1 MTSFAAD
8 ATVAELGESGI
19 LRLIERS
26 LLKDQCGSRLGDDAA
41 MMGAMAADHEMVIT
55 TDMLIE
61 NVHFSDATTS
71 AYDVGWRAA
80 AANLSDLAAMG
91 AVPWGLLIA
100 LGLPKATPVSWLEN
114 MYQGF
119 GECLKTYGTELVG
132 GDTVRSPIRTLAV
145 TAFGQVHQGAAWQ
158 RDTAQVGDVIVIT
171 GAHGLSKAGLMLL
184 LEPEVYPMIPLSN
197 AERELCYRAHQRPQP
212 RLDIVQTIR
221 ELTDHQSI
229 RITAMDSSDGLAD
242 ALIQLCQKSRVKA
255 TIDWNNA
262 PIPLVLE
269 KVAGTKARHWWLYG
283 GEDFELVLCMPVD
296 LADRLC
302 QVVPECQV
310 IGSITGTIPSDLEHL
325 QDDLPDDVRDNF
337 YVSGLSRRDGFQHF
351 G

>member
-19 LRLIERS
+19 LRLIERFCS
-26 LLKDQCGSRLGDDAA
+26 NQVGDDAA
-41 MMGAMAADHEMVIT
+41 LMGGMAADQEMVIT

-100 LGLPKATPVSWLEN
+100 LGLPKETPISWLEN

-145 TAFGQVHQGAAWQ
+145 TAFGQVRQGAAWQ
-158 RDTAQVGDVIVIT
+158 RNTAQMGDAIVIT

-184 LEPEVYPMIPLSN
+184 LEPEVYPMVPLSD

-255 TIDWNNA
+255 SIDWNNV
-262 PIPLVLE
+262 PIPSVLE
-269 KVAGTKARHWWLYG
+269 KVAGIKARHWWLYG

-296 LADRLC
+296 LADQLC

-310 IGSITGTIPSDLEHL
+310 IGSITGTIPPDSDRL
-325 QDDLPDDVRDNF
+325 QDDLLDDVRDDF

-351 G
+351 S